1 MMADTAEAA
10 SRSLSEYTEETISNL
25 INRLVDGQ
33 VADGYFRDCPITFL
47 DISQA
52 KQVLIERLKNIYH
65 TRISYPELNAKG
77 DSTHK
82 EGH

>member
-1 MMADTAEAA
+1 
-10 SRSLSEYTEETISNL
+10 
-25 INRLVDGQ
+25 VDGQ

-65 TRISYPELNAKG
+65 TRISYPELNARG